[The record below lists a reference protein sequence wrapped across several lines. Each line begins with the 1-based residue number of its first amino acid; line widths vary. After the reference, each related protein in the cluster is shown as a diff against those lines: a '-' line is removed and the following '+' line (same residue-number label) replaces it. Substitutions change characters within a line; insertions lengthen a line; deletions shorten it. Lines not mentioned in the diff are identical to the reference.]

1 VTEPSVSVVIVD
13 DDLAVRRGLTRLLKV
28 SGYDVEAFAS
38 GRAFLERGD
47 YGRVTCLLLDVRMPG
62 QSGLDVQRLLVGAG
76 YDSPIIFI
84 TRHGDSAIAAQ
95 ALNGGAVE
103 FITKPFDDTIL
114 LDAVRRA
121 VVRGRQLPLPQTDGR
136 DPSPS

>member
-1 VTEPSVSVVIVD
+1 MTEPSVSVVIVD

-47 YGRVTCLLLDVRMPG
+47 YGRVTCLLLDV
-62 QSGLDVQRLLVGAG
+62 QRLLVGAG
-76 YDSPIIFI
+76 YDIPIIFI
-84 TRHGDSAIAAQ
+84 TGHGDSAMAAQ

>member
-1 VTEPSVSVVIVD
+1 MTEPSVSVVIVD

-76 YDSPIIFI
+76 YDIPIIFMGAGLPPGARL
-84 TRHGDSAIAAQ
+84 T
-95 ALNGGAVE
+95 LNGGAVE